1 MKNESTQNNPVSNSA
16 SSKDKKAQL
25 DSTMLLQ
32 GETSTASGN
41 VKPPLTE
48 WIGTTIGRY
57 QVTSVLGVGGMG
69 VVLRGRDEAIGRDV
83 AIKVLSND
91 LAEDTVALNRFLAE
105 AKAAGQIDHP
115 NVVTVYEISRDES
128 TNYIALELVAGGSA
142 ADALEKSGPYSVAE
156 ATRITIDACKGLS
169 AAHATGLVHRD
180 IKPAN
185 LLLAADG
192 TVKVADFGLAR
203 HSVSDAMQ
211 MTQAGQ
217 LVGTPYFMSP
227 EQCESSDVN
236 YLSDIYSLGATYFS
250 LLVGKNPYAET
261 TSVMKVMFAHCNAP
275 PDPRAIAAHVPKACT
290 DIVNRAM
297 AKKPEERYQSIAEM
311 QVDLEAIY
319 AALSGTGISLPSQ
332 SGMNLPRLPTSPSGT
347 YASNAGI
354 SQPGSRGQQLHW
366 PISNQQLGHHAATFL
381 LSLDWERLALA
392 LVDSCGG
399 IAKTNP
405 LLSRTA
411 RRQCLW
417 RRKSRSV
424 FCTHCQAPCCPV
436 NRLWSMRC
444 SSQSTN

>member
-275 PDPRAIAAHVPKACT
+275 PPDPRAIAAHVPKACT
-290 DIVNRAM
+290 ERLSEKFFNDLCGGRVDEFWWISVVEGLRRIRRSQSSQHQLNSTELDHGLSRFCGSFVIFAGAAGATMPTIGSFDDPSLVNRN
-297 AKKPEERYQSIAEM
+297 
-311 QVDLEAIY
+311 EAFRS
-319 AALSGTGISLPSQ
+319 SGR
-332 SGMNLPRLPTSPSGT
+332 RLHFDG
-347 YASNAGI
+347 
-354 SQPGSRGQQLHW
+354 
-366 PISNQQLGHHAATFL
+366 
-381 LSLDWERLALA
+381 
-392 LVDSCGG
+392 
-399 IAKTNP
+399 P
-405 LLSRTA
+405 LWA
-411 RRQCLW
+411 I
-417 RRKSRSV
+417 
-424 FCTHCQAPCCPV
+424 
-436 NRLWSMRC
+436 
-444 SSQSTN
+444 